1 MVSKIVVTELWLRG
15 AVGYLCCVGVLQF
28 SVSVILIACRGAA
41 CKIVLVMNS
50 SRKGKT
56 ERKKKNGEKNGKR
69 EKNIKLSF
77 FSDG

>member
-28 SVSVILIACRGAA
+28 SVSVILFACRGAA

-56 ERKKKNGEKNGKR
+56 ERKKTKWGEKWEERK
-69 EKNIKLSF
+69 EYKVKF
-77 FSDG
+77 F